1 MHRSEIV
8 RLLKLAYTFDKSG
21 KFRESDKITNKLTK
35 IAQYYGN
42 FMSTSTENR
51 VVPFDDTA
59 EDVEIDE
66 KRLDK
71 QDRFRVPESKDDEA
85 SNPELFNTEAQLHGA
100 SGYGITYEDP
110 APESKNIGLDDDVSR
125 GDLSKFLF
133 ENTYEQNVSDGN
145 GHLNRNPR

>member
-8 RLLKLAYTFDKSG
+8 RLLKLAYTLDKSG
-21 KFRESDKITNKLTK
+21 NFRASDKITSKLTK

-42 FMSTSTENR
+42 FMTTDTENR
-51 VVPFDDTA
+51 VVPYADTE
-59 EDVEIDE
+59 EDVEIDA

-85 SNPELFNTEAQLHGA
+85 SNSEFFSIEAKLHGA
-100 SGYGITYEDP
+100 SGGGITYEDP
-110 APESKNIGLDDDVSR
+110 APESKNIGLDDNVSR
-125 GDLSKFLF
+125 GDLSDYLF

-145 GHLNRNPR
+145 GYLNRNPR

>member
-1 MHRSEIV
+1 
-8 RLLKLAYTFDKSG
+8 
-21 KFRESDKITNKLTK
+21 
-35 IAQYYGN
+35 
-42 FMSTSTENR
+42 MSTSTENR

-110 APESKNIGLDDDVSR
+110 APESKNIGLDDNVSR
-125 GDLSKFLF
+125 GDLSEFLF

>member
-8 RLLKLAYTFDKSG
+8 RLLKLAYTLDKSG
-21 KFRESDKITNKLTK
+21 NFRASDKITFKLTK
-35 IAQYYGN
+35 VAQYYGN

-51 VVPFDDTA
+51 VVPFDDTE
-59 EDVEIDE
+59 EDVEIDA

-71 QDRFRVPESKDDEA
+71 QDVFRVPESKDDEA
-85 SNPELFNTEAQLHGA
+85 SNPELFNIQAQLNGP

-110 APESKNIGLDDDVSR
+110 APESKNIGLSDNVSR
-125 GDLSKFLF
+125 GDLSEFLF
-133 ENTYEQNVSDGN
+133 KNTYEQNVSDGN

>member
-21 KFRESDKITNKLTK
+21 NFRESDKITYKLTR

-42 FMSTSTENR
+42 FMTTNTENR
-51 VVPFDDTA
+51 VVPYADTE
-59 EDVEIDE
+59 EDVEIDA

-85 SNPELFNTEAQLHGA
+85 SNPELFNTELFI
-100 SGYGITYEDP
+100 SKY
-110 APESKNIGLDDDVSR
+110 PE
-125 GDLSKFLF
+125 
-133 ENTYEQNVSDGN
+133 
-145 GHLNRNPR
+145 

>member
-8 RLLKLAYTFDKSG
+8 RLLKLAHSLDKRG
-21 KFRESDKITNKLTK
+21 RLRESDKITNKLTK

-110 APESKNIGLDDDVSR
+110 APESKNIGN
-125 GDLSKFLF
+125 F
-133 ENTYEQNVSDGN
+133 Q
-145 GHLNRNPR
+145 